1 MLDARLIREE
11 FPQADDIVYL
21 NHAGVA
27 PLPACTARAIAA
39 FAEDC
44 ARVGAARYH
53 EWVASEQRLR
63 EQLAAFINA
72 PSAADI
78 ALLKNTSEAL
88 SVVAAGLDWRWGD
101 NVVGA
106 DEEFPSNRMP
116 WEAQRKF
123 GVAWRGASLCCTDP
137 EAALMVACDERTRVL
152 AVSSVQYG
160 SGTRLDLGRL
170 GAFCRER
177 GILFCV
183 DAIQS
188 LGAIRMDV
196 QACGADVV
204 AADAHKW
211 LLGPEGIALF
221 YTSESVRPRLALHQ
235 FGWHMAHN
243 AGDFDSA
250 DWRPAGDGRRFECGS
265 PNTLG
270 IYALSATL
278 DLFARVG
285 MENVEQAVL
294 AVSGYLIDE
303 LRKVKGVTVLTPET
317 PERRAGIVTF
327 RVDGADPKRLQKALA
342 ERGVVCA
349 ARGGGVRFSP
359 HFYTGNERIDRAVGI
374 LKEVL

>member
-27 PLPACTARAIAA
+27 PLPASTARAIAA
-39 FAEDC
+39 FAQDC
-44 ARVGAARYH
+44 ARVGAARYA
-53 EWVASEQRLR
+53 EWMAREQRVR

-72 PSAADI
+72 PSPADI

-88 SVVAAGLDWRWGD
+88 SVVAEGLDWRWGD

-116 WEAQRKF
+116 WEAQARL
-123 GVAWRGASLCCTDP
+123 GVAWRGVPLQGPDP
-137 EAALMVACDERTRVL
+137 EAALMHACDERTRVL

-160 SGTRLDLGRL
+160 SGLRLHLEKLGR
-170 GAFCRER
+170 FCRER

-188 LGAIRMDV
+188 LGAIRFDV
-196 QACGADVV
+196 EACRADFV

-221 YTSESVRPRLALHQ
+221 YTRESVRPRLALRQ
-235 FGWHMAHN
+235 FGWHMANN
-243 AGDFDSA
+243 AGDFDA
-250 DWRPAGDGRRFECGS
+250 REWRPAGDGRRFECGS

-270 IYALSATL
+270 IYALSASL
-278 DLFARVG
+278 ELFARVG

-294 AVSGYLIDE
+294 ETSGRLIAE
-303 LRKVKGVTVLTPET
+303 LEGIPGVAVLTPKD
-317 PERRAGIVTF
+317 PGRRAGIVTF
-327 RVDGADPKRLQKALA
+327 RVEGRAPGELQKALA
-342 ERGVVCA
+342 DRGVVCA

-359 HFYTGNERIDRAVGI
+359 HFYTGRERIDRAIEI
-374 LKEVL
+374 LREVL

>member
-27 PLPACTARAIAA
+27 PLPASAARAVAA
-39 FAEDC
+39 FAEEC
-44 ARVGAARYH
+44 TRVGAARYA
-53 EWVASEQRLR
+53 EWMVRERRLR

-72 PSAADI
+72 PSPDDI

-88 SVVAAGLDWRWGD
+88 SVVAEGLDWHWGD

-116 WEAQRKF
+116 WEAQARS
-123 GVAWRGASLCCTDP
+123 GVTWRGVSLRVPDP
-137 EAALMVACDERTRVL
+137 EAALMNACDERTRVL

-160 SGTRLDLGRL
+160 SGLRLDLERL
-170 GAFCRER
+170 GRFCRER

-188 LGAIRMDV
+188 LGALRFDV
-196 QACGADVV
+196 QACQADFV

-221 YTSESVRPRLALHQ
+221 YTRESVRTRLVLHQ
-235 FGWHMAHN
+235 FGWHMANN
-243 AGDFDSA
+243 AGDFDA
-250 DWRPAGDGRRFECGS
+250 REWRPAATGQRFECGS

-270 IYALSATL
+270 IHAFSASL
-278 DLFARVG
+278 ELFARVG
-285 MENVEQAVL
+285 MENVEAAVL
-294 AVSGYLIDE
+294 EASGRLIGA
-303 LRKVKGVTVLTPET
+303 LKQIPGVTVLTPEQ

-327 RVDGADPKRLQKALA
+327 RVEGREPGELHRTLLS
-342 ERGVVCA
+342 RGVVCA

-359 HFYTGNERIDRAVGI
+359 HFYTGHERIDRAIEI
-374 LKEVL
+374 LREVL